1 MLTPSERITLIT
13 EVARRLS
20 TEDWPVIDLTLRQF
34 GQPVDDSWRSEKR
47 PYVIAMIDRSEDAA
61 LVGLASHVGYDVR
74 NPSTLTP
81 SFWEADRFRLFITH
95 LATHKGEAA
104 DLQNALEE
112 YGVSAFVAHRDIEPT
127 KEWQDEIEL
136 ALNTCDA
143 LVVLLHAG
151 FHDSKWVDQEIGFA
165 MGRAL
170 LIVSVRYGEDPCGF
184 IGRYQ
189 GLQGLGRSATEVAAE
204 LVDIFVS
211 NKQTS
216 ARMAEALVAFFSSSD
231 TFREAKV
238 RMALLDKIPVWNS
251 GLLERLRASLQSN
264 DQISHAYGVPDRV
277 QMIISTNGAG

>member
-1 MLTPSERITLIT
+1 M
-13 EVARRLS
+13 
-20 TEDWPVIDLTLRQF
+20 DLTLRQF
-34 GQPVDDSWRSEKR
+34 GQPVDDGWRGEKH
-47 PYVIAMIDRSEDAA
+47 PYVIAMIDRAEDAA
-61 LVGLASHVGYDVR
+61 LVGLASHLGYDVR

-81 SFWEADRFRLFITH
+81 SFWEADRFKLFITH
-95 LATHKGEAA
+95 LAAHKGEAA
-104 DLQNALEE
+104 DLQSALGA

-143 LVVLLHAG
+143 LVVLLHTG

-170 LIVSVRYGEDPCGF
+170 LIVSVRYGEDPYGF

-189 GLQGLGRSATEVAAE
+189 GLQGLGRSAPQVAAD
-204 LVDIFVS
+204 LVEIFAS

-216 ARMAEALVAFFSSSD
+216 ARMAEALVAFFASSD
-231 TFREAKV
+231 TFSEAKSRV
-238 RMALLDKIPVWNS
+238 TLLDKIPVWNL

-264 DQISHAYGVPDRV
+264 DQISHAYGVPERV
-277 QMIISTNGAG
+277 RTIISTRGAG